1 MNKNVCDET
10 MCVLCGRKTMLAM
23 IMLLVLSINGGLYV
37 GTILHSA
44 SEMSRFDQALDIYQ
58 KLWG

>member
-1 MNKNVCDET
+1 
-10 MCVLCGRKTMLAM
+10 MLA
-23 IMLLVLSINGGLYV
+23 IILLLVLSINGGLYV

-44 SEMSRFDQALDIYQ
+44 SQMSRFDQAAESYQ

>member
-1 MNKNVCDET
+1 
-10 MCVLCGRKTMLAM
+10 MLA
-23 IMLLVLSINGGLYV
+23 IMLVLVMAINGGLYV

-44 SEMSRFDQALDIYQ
+44 TQMAKFDQVADFYQ

>member
-1 MNKNVCDET
+1 M
-10 MCVLCGRKTMLAM
+10 MA
-23 IMLLVLSINGGLYV
+23 MLLLFVLSINGGLYV

-44 SEMSRFDQALDIYQ
+44 SEMSRFDQAAELYQ